1 MSLVVA
7 IKKDGIIYVGADSAI
22 SAEANIARYPK
33 DKIFRI
39 GKFLFGVTGNV
50 GAVNRMR
57 LDFERRL
64 PARPK
69 SYTDEQYMQF
79 RIAERIKYLLEETS
93 HYNNEKDKLE
103 CFGILVGYNHN
114 LYEINE
120 DLDVFCIDDFEVF
133 GPAGASEWAKG
144 FMRASS
150 IDDPE
155 QLILATLEE
164 IETNFNFVRRPFIIE
179 KLEC

>member
-7 IKKDGIIYVGADSAI
+7 IKQGKTIWMGADSAI
-22 SAEANIARYPK
+22 SSAANIARYPK

-39 GKFLFGVTGNV
+39 REFLFGITGDV
-50 GAVNRMR
+50 GAINRMR

-64 PARPK
+64 PAKPK

-79 RIAERIKYLLEETS
+79 RVAGRIKCLLEETS

-103 CFGILVGYNHN
+103 CFGIFVGYNHN

-120 DLDVFCIDDFEVF
+120 DLDVFRIDDFEVF
-133 GPAGASEWAKG
+133 GPTGASEWAKG

-150 IDDPE
+150 IDDPK

-164 IETNFNFVRRPFIIE
+164 IEANFNFVRRPFITE